1 MNWSSS
7 TGDPFVYWSFYVL
20 LVLILTY
27 CGWGISNDDE
37 KQTHFRKYA
46 WIAGIYIH

>member
-20 LVLILTY
+20 LALILTY
-27 CGWGISNDDE
+27 CGWE
-37 KQTHFRKYA
+37 KQSYLDKLLSLQ
-46 WIAGIYIH
+46 ILLV

>member
-1 MNWSSS
+1 MGWSSS

-27 CGWGISNDDE
+27 CGWGISNDYE
-37 KQTHFRKYA
+37 KQTHFR
-46 WIAGIYIH
+46 